1 MHIKPFIKKAKKRKV
16 DIQLALLNIR
26 ATPIDGNLHSPG
38 ELLFGIPLTELVPH
52 KSEPVHQNSRDAGI
66 NVSRMSKRNMIKL
79 HITTLLCT
87 QNKSE

>member
-38 ELLFGIPLTELVPH
+38 ELLFASFWNTPNRTGSLQ
-52 KSEPVHQNSRDAGI
+52 K
-66 NVSRMSKRNMIKL
+66 
-79 HITTLLCT
+79 
-87 QNKSE
+87 